1 MSRKTLV
8 AIGLLVSMMLWITA
22 CAAPAEAPA
31 DADTA
36 APSTEEPAAEEPA
49 ADDGEK
55 TVITVLRPGD
65 EEKVRLFMD
74 PAIEEFN
81 ANNPDIEMQ
90 AVFEGWNSWIQKY
103 PTYFQSGTQADVVFW
118 WDYALSDTYVADKLV
133 PLEGYVDQEVI
144 DLLPASIIEAVK
156 LDGVLYSIPQGVS
169 GFMVYY
175 NKEIF
180 EQAGLDPEAPP
191 TTWDELYDY
200 AKQITD
206 NTDYAGLGLPG
217 KGTTLHDHTLLL
229 MFQSIG
235 GQIINDDNTPR
246 INTPEGIA
254 ALEYLKKLSEVAPS
268 NFMELERGDNRT
280 MFTNGELGMIISDS
294 TWAVPGLQ
302 AKYGEDLD
310 ASIIGL
316 APMVEG
322 PAGKYNYFGADGW
335 VITNEAEA
343 EEAGRVISFLS
354 SEEQTYAHH
363 VAYGGT
369 PYTEY
374 ERSQPE
380 FSYDF
385 WNVFIETLEDYTMVP
400 RMGKTHPGAG
410 AFEKELYPVWQ
421 KYLLGQSTAEECAI
435 EAEETINTINERFGI

>member
-1 MSRKTLV
+1 MKTKKFI
-8 AIGLLVSMMLWITA
+8 AWLLLLSMALWITA
-22 CAAPAEAPA
+22 CGEPAQTETSTDGAAATEDSEAPAEEG
-31 DADTA
+31 
-36 APSTEEPAAEEPA
+36 S
-49 ADDGEK
+49 GEK

-65 EEKVRLFMD
+65 EEKVRSFME
-74 PAIEEFN
+74 PAAEEFN
-81 ANNPDIEMQ
+81 ANNPDIELQ
-90 AVFEGWNSWIQKY
+90 PVYEGWTSWIQKY
-103 PTYFQSGTQADVVFW
+103 PTYFQSDTQADVIFW

-144 DLLPASIIEAVK
+144 DLLPASVVEAVK
-156 LDGVLYSIPQGVS
+156 LDGVLYSVPQGVS

-180 EQAGLDPEAPP
+180 EQAGLDPESPP
-191 TTWDELYDY
+191 TNWDELYDY

-206 NTDYAGLGLPG
+206 NTDFAGLGFPG
-217 KGTTLHDHTLLL
+217 KGTTLHDHMLLL

-254 ALEYLKKLSEVAPS
+254 TLEFAKQLTEVAPS
-268 NFMELERGDNRT
+268 NYIEMERGDNRT
-280 MFTNGELGMIISDS
+280 MFVNGELGMIISDS
-294 TWAVPGLQ
+294 TWAVPALQ
-302 AKYGEDLD
+302 AKYGDDLNET
-310 ASIIGL
+310 IIGL

-335 VITNEAEA
+335 VITNEEEAEA
-343 EEAGRVISFLS
+343 AGKVISFLS

-385 WNVFIETLEDYTMVP
+385 WNVFLTTLEDYTMVP
-400 RMGKTHPGAG
+400 RMGKSHPGAG

-421 KYLLGQSTAEECAI
+421 KYLLGQSTAEECAV
-435 EAEETINTINERFGI
+435 EAEEVINTINSRFGI